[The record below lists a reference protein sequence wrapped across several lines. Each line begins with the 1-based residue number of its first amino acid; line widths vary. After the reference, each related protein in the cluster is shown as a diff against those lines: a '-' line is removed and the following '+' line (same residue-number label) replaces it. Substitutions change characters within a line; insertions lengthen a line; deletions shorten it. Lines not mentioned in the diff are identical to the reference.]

1 MKLWLARHGEAID
14 PDHSSSDHA
23 RQLTDLGRRQVGQLT
38 RWLLEREEAPVLI
51 LHSPLVRARQTAETI
66 AGEVGQGV
74 IVIEERLLSPGIQ
87 TASLLRR
94 LSDSGAKHIVCV
106 GHQPDMSH
114 CLAEMLG
121 GGRHLF
127 SPGTMAGV
135 EFGSVVTAGAGSL
148 RWLADPFWFE

>member
-23 RQLTDLGRRQVGQLT
+23 RQLTELGRRQVSQLT
-38 RWLLEREEAPVLI
+38 RWLLEREEVPELI

-66 AGEVGQGV
+66 AGEVGAEA
-74 IVIEERLLSPGIQ
+74 IVLEEPLLSPGIQ

-94 LSDSGAKHIVCV
+94 LSDSGAKRIVCV

-135 EFGSVVTAGAGSL
+135 EFGSVITAGAGSL